1 MSEIHNDALLSVKNL
16 RTSFFTPVGEVKRV
30 IVTAGWLCLSWGLL
44 LYLKFYLGA
53 SRALRDTRFHEA
65 AELLAAMVMGPL
77 FGFVVFPYFFSA
89 ELAKVTG
96 RQWIVSRY
104 ASYPVS
110 RFKST

>member
-1 MSEIHNDALLSVKNL
+1 MLVL
-16 RTSFFTPVGEVKRV
+16 
-30 IVTAGWLCLSWGLL
+30 GLL
-44 LYLKFYLGA
+44 LYLKFYHGA

-65 AELLAAMVMGPL
+65 TELLAAMVMGLL